1 MNDDAA
7 IPVQTREE
15 LVSLLCEAA
24 ELEHGL
30 ACSYLYAAFSLKTTL
45 DDGLQPD
52 QLEAVDRWRHTI
64 MEVAEQEMLHLAL
77 VSNLLTAVGAAPHL
91 RRPPIPHR
99 SPYYPAGI
107 TIELSGFDEATLTRF
122 IFLERPEHVEIED
135 AILDHPSVDLDV
147 DVPVAAPGALA
158 VPDESA
164 DADVDTASLSFST
177 VGHLYQTIEA
187 ALVHL
192 VEQRGERR
200 VFIGPPVA
208 QATSAYFELNDLV
221 PVTDLASARQ
231 ALEVLTTQ
239 GEGVQGDWSEAH
251 YGMFLAVRRELRD
264 LRRRDPDFEPAQPV
278 IDNPTEAAL
287 AVDGGQGAA
296 GRSALE
302 LMRLF
307 NNAYTL
313 MTLMLV
319 RFFAH
324 TDETEAAL
332 RTLARG
338 SVDLMEDVISPLG
351 ELLARTP
358 VRSGDART
366 SGASFEFYRSA
377 TLLPH
382 RRAAWLVFHERLV
395 ELAHQAGRLAD
406 GATKGVLTE
415 VGSALGDIALHL
427 EEHLDG
433 APLVEVASA
442 ERSLAPVAGSITDR

>member
-7 IPVQTREE
+7 IPVETREE

-30 ACSYLYAAFSLKTTL
+30 ACSYLYAAFSLKTSV
-45 DDGLQPD
+45 DDGVKPD
-52 QLEAVDRWRHTI
+52 QLETIGQWRHTI

-91 RRPPIPHR
+91 RRPPIPQR

-135 AILDHPSVDLDV
+135 AILDHPSVDLDA

-158 VPDESA
+158 VPDDVA
-164 DADVDTASLSFST
+164 DPDVDTASLSYST

-192 VEQRGERR
+192 VDQRGEQR

-208 QATSAYFELNDLV
+208 QATSAYFELHDLV
-221 PVTDLASARQ
+221 AVTDLKSARQ

-251 YGMFLAVRRELRD
+251 YGKFLAVRRELRD
-264 LRRRDPDFEPAQPV
+264 LRRRDPDFQPAQPV
-278 IDNPTEAAL
+278 IANPTEAAL
-287 AVDGGQGAA
+287 AVDEGDGPAD
-296 GRSALE
+296 RSALE
-302 LMRLF
+302 VLRLF

-358 VRSGDART
+358 VRSGGT
-366 SGASFEFYRSA
+366 STTGASFEFYRSA

-395 ELAHQAGRLAD
+395 ELAHQAARLAD
-406 GATKGVLTE
+406 VASSSALAE
-415 VGSALGDIALHL
+415 VGTALSDIALHL
-427 EEHLDG
+427 EEHLDV
-433 APLVEVASA
+433 APLVAASSA
-442 ERSLAPVAGSITDR
+442 EG